1 MDKLANNIFDLL
13 KTKDR
18 ANEFLD
24 FFSSV
29 KSSTHFVAGV
39 DMQKIIQD
47 TFGDNAP
54 EWVDIVIS
62 ILPGLKSG
70 KIENSDIEILTLVE
84 ELVKKSYEVRVELSF
99 QPSEDFIDGVLG
111 VLKRNYDGGVG
122 QGVRNFLVKVEV
134 TEGLEPGASVFID
147 GQLVDLT
154 FRNQVINYL
163 KSEDVVNRYI

>member
-29 KSSTHFVAGV
+29 KSSTHFVGGV
-39 DMQKIIQD
+39 EVQKIIQD
-47 TFGDNAP
+47 TFGDSAP
-54 EWVDIVIS
+54 EWIGTVIS
-62 ILPGLKSG
+62 ILPGLRSG
-70 KIENSDIEILTLVE
+70 KIEKSDLDTLALVE
-84 ELVKKSYEVRVELSF
+84 ELVKKSSEVRIELSF

-111 VLKRNYDGGVG
+111 VLKRNFDSGGE
-122 QGVRNFLVKVEV
+122 QRDRNFLVNVEV

-147 GQLVDLT
+147 GQFVDLT

-163 KSEDVVNRYI
+163 KSKDVVNRYI